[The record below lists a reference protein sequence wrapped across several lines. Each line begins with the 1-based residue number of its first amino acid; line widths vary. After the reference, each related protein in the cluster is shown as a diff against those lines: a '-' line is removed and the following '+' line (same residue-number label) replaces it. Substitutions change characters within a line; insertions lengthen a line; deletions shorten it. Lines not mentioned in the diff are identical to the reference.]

1 MVKSIAL
8 FGTSA
13 DPPTIGHKK
22 ILEELSKI
30 YTFTISYVSNNPK
43 KKHKEG
49 ITIRSQLLKT
59 LIEDL
64 DDYKILF
71 NQSITSKWAV
81 ESIKKCKKIYE
92 IDNLDFVIGS
102 DLIQDIFCWKNFEKI
117 IKEVSFF
124 IILREGYP
132 VESNTLK
139 MLETYK
145 VKFKIST
152 IKIPETSSSNFRLNF
167 NCSNLPSSLVDIVR
181 KNNLYES
188 TKLVELS
195 LCLGLFCDSFFKS
208 SKDNSSGIFVI
219 SFCSLLSLPIANK
232 FF

>member
-1 MVKSIAL
+1 MGKSIAL

-30 YTFTISYVSNNPK
+30 YAFTIGYVSNNPNK
-43 KKHKEG
+43 NHKEDLS
-49 ITIRSQLLKT
+49 IRSHLLKT

-64 DDYKILF
+64 DNPKILF
-71 NQSITSKWAV
+71 NQSVSSQWAI
-81 ESIKKCKKIYE
+81 ESITKCKEIYE
-92 IDNLDFVIGS
+92 FNNLDFVIGS
-102 DLIQDIFCWKNFEKI
+102 DLIKDIFYWKDFDKI
-117 IKEVSFF
+117 ILEVSFF

-152 IKIPETSSSNFRLNF
+152 IKTPNISSSKFRLNF
-167 NCSNLPSSLVDIVR
+167 NCSNLPSSLIDIVK

-188 TKLVELS
+188 IKLVE
-195 LCLGLFCDSFFKS
+195 
-208 SKDNSSGIFVI
+208 
-219 SFCSLLSLPIANK
+219 
-232 FF
+232 

>member
-1 MVKSIAL
+1 MGKSIAL

-30 YTFTISYVSNNPK
+30 YAFTIGYVSNNPNK
-43 KKHKEG
+43 NHKAN
-49 ITIRSQLLKT
+49 ISIRSHLLKT

-64 DDYKILF
+64 DNPKILF
-71 NQSITSKWAV
+71 NQGVSSQWAV
-81 ESIKKCKKIYE
+81 ESIEKCKEIYE
-92 IDNLDFVIGS
+92 FNNLDFVIGS
-102 DLIQDIFCWKNFEKI
+102 DLIRDIFHWKNFDKI

-139 MLETYK
+139 MLETYD
-145 VKFKIST
+145 VKFKISS
-152 IKIPETSSSNFRLNF
+152 IKIPNISSSKFRSNLNY
-167 NCSNLPSSLVDIVR
+167 SNLPTSLIDIVK

-188 TKLVELS
+188 TKLVE
-195 LCLGLFCDSFFKS
+195 
-208 SKDNSSGIFVI
+208 
-219 SFCSLLSLPIANK
+219 
-232 FF
+232 

>member
-1 MVKSIAL
+1 MEKSIAL

-30 YTFTISYVSNNPK
+30 YAFTISYVSNNPQ
-43 KKHKEG
+43 KKHIED
-49 ITIRSQLLKT
+49 ISIRSHLLKT
-59 LIEDL
+59 LIDDL
-64 DDYKILF
+64 DNPKILF
-71 NQSITSKWAV
+71 NQKISSQWAV
-81 ESIKKCKKIYE
+81 ESIKKCKEIYKFN
-92 IDNLDFVIGS
+92 NLDFVIGS
-102 DLIQDIFCWKNFEKI
+102 DLIKDIFYWKNFDKI
-117 IKEVSFF
+117 ILEVSFF

-152 IKIPETSSSNFRLNF
+152 IKTPNISSSKFRLNF
-167 NCSNLPSSLVDIVR
+167 NCSNLPSSLIDIVK

-188 TKLVELS
+188 IKLVE
-195 LCLGLFCDSFFKS
+195 
-208 SKDNSSGIFVI
+208 
-219 SFCSLLSLPIANK
+219 
-232 FF
+232 

>member
-1 MVKSIAL
+1 MGKSIAL

-30 YTFTISYVSNNPK
+30 YSFTIGYVSNNPNK
-43 KKHKEG
+43 NHIED
-49 ITIRSQLLKT
+49 ISIRSHLLKT

-64 DDYKILF
+64 ENPKILF
-71 NQSITSKWAV
+71 NQSVTSQWAV

-92 IDNLDFVIGS
+92 FNNLDFVIGS
-102 DLIQDIFCWKNFEKI
+102 DLIKDIFYWKNFDKI
-117 IKEVSFF
+117 ILEVSFF

-139 MLETYK
+139 MLETYN
-145 VKFKIST
+145 VKFRIST
-152 IKIPETSSSNFRLNF
+152 IKIPNISSSKFRLNF
-167 NCSNLPSSLVDIVR
+167 NYSNLPTSLIDFVK

-188 TKLVELS
+188 TKLVE
-195 LCLGLFCDSFFKS
+195 
-208 SKDNSSGIFVI
+208 
-219 SFCSLLSLPIANK
+219 
-232 FF
+232 

>member
-1 MVKSIAL
+1 MEKSIAL

-30 YTFTISYVSNNPK
+30 YAFTISYVSNNPK
-43 KKHKEG
+43 KKHIED
-49 ITIRSQLLKT
+49 ISIRSHLLKT
-59 LIEDL
+59 LIDDL
-64 DDYKILF
+64 DNPKILF
-71 NQSITSKWAV
+71 NQKISSQWAV
-81 ESIKKCKKIYE
+81 ESIKKCKEIYKFN
-92 IDNLDFVIGS
+92 NLDFVIGS
-102 DLIQDIFCWKNFEKI
+102 DLIKDIFYWKNFDKI
-117 IKEVSFF
+117 IFEVSFF

-152 IKIPETSSSNFRLNF
+152 IKTPNISSSKFRLNF
-167 NCSNLPSSLVDIVR
+167 NCSNLPSSLIDIVK

-188 TKLVELS
+188 IKLVE
-195 LCLGLFCDSFFKS
+195 
-208 SKDNSSGIFVI
+208 
-219 SFCSLLSLPIANK
+219 
-232 FF
+232 

>member
-1 MVKSIAL
+1 MEKSIAL

-30 YTFTISYVSNNPK
+30 YAFTISYVSNNPK
-43 KKHKEG
+43 KKHIED
-49 ITIRSQLLKT
+49 ISIRSHLLKT
-59 LIEDL
+59 LI
-64 DDYKILF
+64 DDMDNPKILF
-71 NQSITSKWAV
+71 NQNMSSQWAI
-81 ESIKKCKKIYE
+81 ESIKKCKEIYKFN
-92 IDNLDFVIGS
+92 NLDFVIGS
-102 DLIQDIFCWKNFEKI
+102 DLIKDIFYWKNFDKI
-117 IKEVSFF
+117 ILEVSFF

-152 IKIPETSSSNFRLNF
+152 IKTPNISSSKFRLNF
-167 NCSNLPSSLVDIVR
+167 NCSNLPSSLIDIVK

-188 TKLVELS
+188 IKLVE
-195 LCLGLFCDSFFKS
+195 
-208 SKDNSSGIFVI
+208 
-219 SFCSLLSLPIANK
+219 
-232 FF
+232 

>member
-1 MVKSIAL
+1 MEKSIAL

-30 YTFTISYVSNNPK
+30 YAFTISYVSNNPK
-43 KKHKEG
+43 KKHIED
-49 ITIRSQLLKT
+49 ISIRSHLLKT
-59 LIEDL
+59 LIDDL
-64 DDYKILF
+64 DNPKILF
-71 NQSITSKWAV
+71 NQKISSQWAV
-81 ESIKKCKKIYE
+81 ESIKKCKEIYKFN
-92 IDNLDFVIGS
+92 NLDFVIGS
-102 DLIQDIFCWKNFEKI
+102 DLIKDIFYWKNFDKI
-117 IKEVSFF
+117 ILEVSFF

-152 IKIPETSSSNFRLNF
+152 IKTPNISSSKFRLNL
-167 NCSNLPSSLVDIVR
+167 NSSNLPSSLIDIVK

-188 TKLVELS
+188 IKLVE
-195 LCLGLFCDSFFKS
+195 
-208 SKDNSSGIFVI
+208 
-219 SFCSLLSLPIANK
+219 
-232 FF
+232 